1 MACLRSIIGAC
12 GSRICIEKIREE
24 MMVKGEFG
32 ILDVLWS
39 FVLLIIVV
47 VLMNQLWKFT
57 LEIFQLMVSSPEVVF
72 LFSLLQILR
81 SI

>member
-1 MACLRSIIGAC
+1 
-12 GSRICIEKIREE
+12 